1 MLLPPGIALRWL
13 CPLISVR
20 IKTVRTLFSD
30 NIQELGSG
38 CLLLRQPFLLFRDKL
53 RKMSQ
58 DIRNIAI
65 IAHVDHGK
73 TTLVDAMLKQSGI
86 FRSNQAVIERVMDS
100 NDLERERGITILAK
114 NTALFFHDT
123 KINIVDTPGHSD
135 FGGEVERA
143 LRMVD
148 GVVMLV
154 DASEG
159 PLPQTRYV
167 LQKALASKLPPIVV
181 LNKIDRPDARPKEVL
196 DEIYDLFIDLDATE
210 DQLDFPVIYTN
221 AREGIAHREPGD
233 SSKDLLPL
241 FEAIVNK
248 IAAPPGDPEG
258 NLKIQVMN
266 LDYSEFLGRI
276 AIGRVFNGTMRRGE
290 TVSIRKLDGKL
301 VSTRITKLYT
311 FRGLERDE
319 AEAVGAGD
327 LVAIAGVEG
336 IQIGEGITS
345 NDAPCEFEPL
355 LIDEPTLAMI
365 FTVNSSPLSGR
376 EGSYLTSRDL
386 RDRLAKELLTNVS
399 IRVEDTDTP
408 ESFRVLGRG
417 ELQLA
422 ILIETMRREGFEL
435 MVGKPEIVVR
445 TENGKRLEPL
455 ERLVIDVPESFIGI
469 ILETVG
475 SRRGEMMK
483 MSNHGSGRVR
493 LDFKIP
499 SRGLIGLRSQLLT
512 DTRGTALIHSIF
524 EGWVDYGGE
533 MALRPTGALVADRS
547 GPSTAFALW
556 NTQERG
562 ELFIG
567 PAEEV
572 YEGMIVG
579 ENSRE
584 QDMDVNVTKEK
595 KQTNM
600 RSSSADEAI
609 RLIPHRQLSLEQAIE
624 FIADD
629 EFVEITPKSI
639 RLRKKVLQ
647 ANRRPRRWQ
656 EIRASNA
663 APGKG

>member
-1 MLLPPGIALRWL
+1 MNR
-13 CPLISVR
+13 
-20 IKTVRTLFSD
+20 
-30 NIQELGSG
+30 N
-38 CLLLRQPFLLFRDKL
+38 
-53 RKMSQ
+53 
-58 DIRNIAI
+58 IRNIAI

-86 FRSNQAVIERVMDS
+86 FRANQAVADRVMDS

-114 NTALFFHDT
+114 NTALWFHET

-148 GVVMLV
+148 GVVLLV

-167 LQKALASKLPPIVV
+167 LQKALASKLPPVVV
-181 LNKIDRPDARPKEVL
+181 LNKIDRTDARPAEVL
-196 DEIYDLFIDLDATE
+196 NEIYDLFIDLDAAE

-221 AREGIAHREPGD
+221 AREGEAHLQPGD
-233 SSKDLLPL
+233 NSKDLLPL
-241 FEAIVNK
+241 FEAIVDK
-248 IAAPPGDPEG
+248 IPAPSGDPTG
-258 NLKIQVMN
+258 ILQLQVTN

-276 AIGRVFNGTMRRGE
+276 AIARVFNGKLNRGE
-290 TVSIRKLDGKL
+290 EVAISKLDGKL
-301 VSTRITKLYT
+301 QPTKITKLFT

-319 AEAVGAGD
+319 AETVTAGD
-327 LVAIAGVEG
+327 IVAIAGVEG
-336 IQIGEGITS
+336 IQIGETITS
-345 NDAPCEFEPL
+345 PEYPDPLEPL
-355 LIDEPTLAMI
+355 TIDEPTLAMI
-365 FTVNSSPLSGR
+365 FSVNSGPLSGR

-445 TENGKRLEPL
+445 TENGKKFEPV
-455 ERLVIDVPESFIGI
+455 ERLVIDIPESFIGI
-469 ILETVG
+469 IMETIG
-475 SRRGEMMK
+475 SRRGEMIK

-524 EGWVDYGGE
+524 DGWIEYGGD
-533 MALRPTGALVADRS
+533 MALRPTGALVADR
-547 GPSTAFALW
+547 GGVSTAYALW
-556 NTQERG
+556 GLQERG

-567 PAEEV
+567 PTIEV

-584 QDMDVNVTKEK
+584 QDMEVNVTKEK
-595 KQTNM
+595 KLTNM
-600 RSSSADEAI
+600 RSSTADEAI
-609 RLIPHRQLSLEQAIE
+609 RLIPHRVLSLEQAIE

-647 ANRRPRRWQ
+647 ANKRPRRWQ
-656 EIRASNA
+656 EIRASQEA
-663 APGKG
+663 AR